1 MKSERTID
9 EVYERYAI
17 IAGMTGQVESLT
29 KEQFINKVNTDDE
42 FARKWE
48 IKKWNNMNTLDKQY
62 TDLLQTILDYG
73 VEKKDRTG
81 TGTKS
86 IFG

>member
-1 MKSERTID
+1 MKRERTID

-48 IKKWNNMNTLDKQY
+48 IKK
-62 TDLLQTILDYG
+62 
-73 VEKKDRTG
+73 
-81 TGTKS
+81 
-86 IFG
+86 

>member
-1 MKSERTID
+1 MEREQTID
-9 EVYERYAI
+9 EIYDRYAI

-48 IKKWNNMNTLDKQY
+48 IKK
-62 TDLLQTILDYG
+62 
-73 VEKKDRTG
+73 
-81 TGTKS
+81 
-86 IFG
+86 

>member
-1 MKSERTID
+1 MGTERTID

-42 FARKWE
+42 FGLGKRARIGGADAVPME
-48 IKKWNNMNTLDKQY
+48 LAATRNE
-62 TDLLQTILDYG
+62 G
-73 VEKKDRTG
+73 
-81 TGTKS
+81 
-86 IFG
+86 

>member
-1 MKSERTID
+1 MERERTID

-29 KEQFINKVNTDDE
+29 KEQFINKVNTDDDE

-48 IKKWNNMNTLDKQY
+48 IKK
-62 TDLLQTILDYG
+62 
-73 VEKKDRTG
+73 
-81 TGTKS
+81 
-86 IFG
+86 